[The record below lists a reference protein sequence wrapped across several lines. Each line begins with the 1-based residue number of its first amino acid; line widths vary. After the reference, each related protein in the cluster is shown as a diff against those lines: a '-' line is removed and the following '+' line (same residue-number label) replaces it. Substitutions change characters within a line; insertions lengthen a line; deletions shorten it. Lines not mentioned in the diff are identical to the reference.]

1 MSMRTQD
8 NKQQGFSLIEVVIVM
23 GIIVA
28 MTAAIIPNI
37 NSSIQNYR
45 LYASAQEI
53 ASQLQSA
60 RLRAVRGNATCTFL
74 MSASGRRFGID
85 MDGDGS
91 ISSSADVVLGINN
104 NVSFSDLSTPPIAS
118 ATTLSSGT
126 KTGIGFTPRG
136 TLTAVASS
144 GLPDYNPANLAA
156 SGYAIYLSNT
166 RNHFAAITVSPLG
179 RVRTWTSTSASG
191 ATWK

>member
-1 MSMRTQD
+1 MRTQD
-8 NKQQGFSLIEVVIVM
+8 NKQAGFSLLEALIVM
-23 GIIVA
+23 GLIVT
-28 MTAAIIPNI
+28 MTAAVIPNI
-37 NSSIQNYR
+37 NTSIQNYR
-45 LYASAQEI
+45 LSASAQEI

-60 RLRAVRGNATCTFL
+60 RLRAVRGNAMCSFL
-74 MSASGRRFGID
+74 MSASGRQFGID
-85 MDGDGS
+85 VDGDGN
-91 ISSSADVVLGINN
+91 ISSSADVVLGLNT
-104 NVSFSDLSTPPIAS
+104 NVSFADLSTPPITSAS
-118 ATTLSSGT
+118 TLSNGT
-126 KTGIGFTPRG
+126 KTGIGFTPRR

-179 RVRTWTSTSASG
+179 RVRTWTATSANG

>member
-1 MSMRTQD
+1 MRTQD
-8 NKQQGFSLIEVVIVM
+8 NKEEGFSLLEVVIVM

-28 MTAAIIPNI
+28 MTAAVIPNI

-53 ASQLQSA
+53 ASQMQSA
-60 RLRAVRGNATCTFL
+60 RLRAVRGNAMCTFL
-74 MSASGRRFGID
+74 MSASGRQFGID
-85 MDGDGS
+85 LDGDGS
-91 ISSSADVVLGINN
+91 ISSSADVVLNLNN
-104 NVSFSDLSTPPIAS
+104 NVSFSNLSTPPITS
-118 ATTLSSGT
+118 AVTLSNGT

-136 TLTAVASS
+136 MLTAVASS

-166 RNHFAAITVSPLG
+166 QNHSAAITVSPLG
-179 RVRTWTSTSASG
+179 RVRTWTSTSTNG

>member
-1 MSMRTQD
+1 MRTQG
-8 NKQQGFSLIEVVIVM
+8 NNQQGFSLLEALIVM
-23 GIIVA
+23 SIIVA
-28 MTAAIIPNI
+28 MTAAVIPSD

-60 RLRAVRGNATCTFL
+60 RLRAVRGNATCTFI
-74 MSASGRRFGID
+74 MSASGRQFGID
-85 MDGDGS
+85 MDGDGA
-91 ISSSADVVLGINN
+91 ISTSADVFLSLNN
-104 NVSFSDLSTPPIAS
+104 NVSFANLGTPPITS
-118 ATTLSSGT
+118 ATCLSNGT
-126 KTGIGFTPRG
+126 KTGVGFTPRG

-144 GLPDYNPANLAA
+144 GLPDYNPGNLAA

-166 RNHFAAITVSPLG
+166 QNHFAAVTVSPLG
-179 RVRTWTSTSASG
+179 RVRTWTSTSANG

>member
-1 MSMRTQD
+1 MRTQD
-8 NKQQGFSLIEVVIVM
+8 NKEEGFSLLEVVIVM

-28 MTAAIIPNI
+28 MTAAVIPNI

-53 ASQLQSA
+53 ASQMQSA
-60 RLRAVRGNATCTFL
+60 RLRAVRGNAMCTFL
-74 MSASGRRFGID
+74 MSASGRQFGID

-91 ISSSADVVLGINN
+91 ISSSADVVLNLNN
-104 NVSFSDLSTPPIAS
+104 NVSFSNLSTPPITS
-118 ATTLSSGT
+118 AVTLSSGT

-136 TLTAVASS
+136 MLTAVASS

-166 RNHFAAITVSPLG
+166 QNHFAAITVSPLG
-179 RVRTWTSTSASG
+179 RVRTWTSTSTNG

>member
-1 MSMRTQD
+1 MRTQGNNQD
-8 NKQQGFSLIEVVIVM
+8 GFSLLEALIVM
-23 GIIVA
+23 GIILT
-28 MTAAIIPNI
+28 MTAAIIPSI
-37 NSSIQNYR
+37 NSSVQNYR

-74 MSASGRRFGID
+74 MSASGRQFGVD
-85 MDGDGS
+85 MDGDGA
-91 ISSSADVVLGINN
+91 ISSSADVVLALNN
-104 NVSFSDLSTPPIAS
+104 NVSFANLGTPPITN
-118 ATTLSSGT
+118 ATCLSSGS

-166 RNHFAAITVSPLG
+166 QNHFAAVTVSPLG
-179 RVRTWTSTSASG
+179 RVRTWTSTSANG

>member
-1 MSMRTQD
+1 MRTQD
-8 NKQQGFSLIEVVIVM
+8 NSKNGLSLLEVIIAM
-23 GIIVA
+23 GLVVA
-28 MTAAIIPNI
+28 MTAAVIPNI
-37 NSSIQNYR
+37 NTSIQNYR

-60 RLRAVRGNATCTFL
+60 RLRAVRGNAMCTFL

-85 MDGDGS
+85 MDGDGN
-91 ISSSADVVLGINN
+91 ISSSADVVLGLNT
-104 NVSFSDLSTPPIAS
+104 NVSFSNLSTPPISNAS
-118 ATTLSSGT
+118 TLSSGT

-136 TLTAVASS
+136 TLTAVASN
-144 GLPDYNPANLAA
+144 GLPDYNPGNLAA

-166 RNHFAAITVSPLG
+166 QNHFAAVTVSPLG
-179 RVRTWTSTSASG
+179 RVRTWTSTSANG

>member
-1 MSMRTQD
+1 MRKQD
-8 NKQQGFSLIEVVIVM
+8 NKQQGFSLLEVVIVM
-23 GIIVA
+23 GVIVA
-28 MTAAIIPNI
+28 MTAAVIPNI

-53 ASQLQSA
+53 ASQVQSA
-60 RLRAVRGNATCTFL
+60 RLRAVRGNAMCTFL
-74 MSASGRRFGID
+74 MSASGRQFGID

-91 ISSSADVVLGINN
+91 VSSGADVVLSLNN
-104 NVSFSDLSTPPIAS
+104 NVNFSNLSTPPIS
-118 ATTLSSGT
+118 NATTLSSGT

-144 GLPDYNPANLAA
+144 GLPDFNPASLAA

-166 RNHFAAITVSPLG
+166 QNHFAAVTVSPLG
-179 RVRTWTSTSASG
+179 RVRTWTSTSANG

>member
-1 MSMRTQD
+1 MRNQV
-8 NKQQGFSLIEVVIVM
+8 NMQQGFTLLEVVIVM
-23 GIIVA
+23 AIIVA
-28 MTAAIIPNI
+28 MTAAVIPNI

-60 RLRAVRGNATCTFL
+60 RLRAVRGNAMCTFL
-74 MSASGRRFGID
+74 MSASGRQFGID
-85 MDGDGS
+85 LDGDGNIS
-91 ISSSADVVLGINN
+91 ITADVVLALNN
-104 NVSFSDLSTPPIAS
+104 NVNFSNLSTPPISGA
-118 ATTLSSGT
+118 ATLSSGT

-144 GLPDYNPANLAA
+144 GLPDYDPANLAA

-166 RNHFAAITVSPLG
+166 QNHFAAITVSPLG
-179 RVRTWTSTSASG
+179 RVRTWTSTSANG

>member
-1 MSMRTQD
+1 MRTQD
-8 NKQQGFSLIEVVIVM
+8 NKQEGFSLLEVVVAM
-23 GIIVA
+23 GLIVA
-28 MTAAIIPNI
+28 MTAAVIPNI

-53 ASQLQSA
+53 ASQVQSA
-60 RLRAVRGNATCTFL
+60 RLRAVRGNAMCTFL
-74 MSASGRRFGID
+74 MSASGRQFGID
-85 MDGDGS
+85 MDGDGI
-91 ISSSADVVLGINN
+91 ISSSADVALTLNA
-104 NVSFSDLSTPPIAS
+104 NVSFSNLSTPPITNA
-118 ATTLSSGT
+118 ATLSNGT

-144 GLPDYNPANLAA
+144 GLPDFNPANLAA

-166 RNHFAAITVSPLG
+166 QNHFAAVTVSPLG
-179 RVRTWTSTSASG
+179 RVRTWTSTSANG

>member
-1 MSMRTQD
+1 MPMRTQD
-8 NKQQGFSLIEVVIVM
+8 NKQTGFSLLEVLIVM
-23 GIIVA
+23 GLIVA
-28 MTAAIIPNI
+28 MTAAVIPNI

-53 ASQLQSA
+53 ASQAQSA
-60 RLRAVRGNATCTFL
+60 RLRAVRGNAMCTFL

-85 MDGDGS
+85 VDGDGDL
-91 ISSSADVVLGINN
+91 SSSADVVLGLNR
-104 NVSFSDLSTPPIAS
+104 NVSFSDLSTPPITNAS
-118 ATTLSSGT
+118 TLSNGT

-136 TLTAVASS
+136 TLTAIASS
-144 GLPDYNPANLAA
+144 GLPDYNPASLAA

-166 RNHFAAITVSPLG
+166 QSHFAAVTVSPLG
-179 RVRTWTSTSASG
+179 RVRTWTSSSANG

>member
-1 MSMRTQD
+1 MRTQG
-8 NKQQGFSLIEVVIVM
+8 NNQNGFSLLEALIVM
-23 GIIVA
+23 SIIVA
-28 MTAAIIPNI
+28 MTAAVIPSL

-53 ASQLQSA
+53 ASQMQSA
-60 RLRAVRGNATCTFL
+60 RLRAVRGNAMCTFL
-74 MSASGRRFGID
+74 MSASGRQFGID
-85 MDGDGS
+85 MDGDGN
-91 ISSSADVVLGINN
+91 ISSSADVALTLNA
-104 NVSFSDLSTPPIAS
+104 NVSFSNLSTPPITNA
-118 ATTLSSGT
+118 ATLSNGT

-166 RNHFAAITVSPLG
+166 QNHFAAITVGPLG
-179 RVRTWTSTSASG
+179 RVRTWTSTAANG

>member
-1 MSMRTQD
+1 MRTQD
-8 NKQQGFSLIEVVIVM
+8 NSQNGFSLLEVAIVM
-23 GIIVA
+23 GVILA
-28 MTAAIIPNI
+28 MTAAVIPNI
-37 NSSIQNYR
+37 NTSIQNYR
-45 LYASAQEI
+45 LSASAQEI

-60 RLRAVRGNATCTFL
+60 RLRAVRGNAMCTFL
-74 MSASGRRFGID
+74 MSASGRQFGID
-85 MDGDGS
+85 MDGDGN
-91 ISSSADVVLGINN
+91 ISSSADVVLSLNA
-104 NVSFSDLSTPPIAS
+104 NVNFANLSTPPITNA
-118 ATTLSSGT
+118 ATLSNGS

-166 RNHFAAITVSPLG
+166 QNHFAAVTVSPLG
-179 RVRTWTSTSASG
+179 RIRTWTSTSPNG

>member
-1 MSMRTQD
+1 MRTQD
-8 NKQQGFSLIEVVIVM
+8 NNQEGFTLLELVITM
-23 GIIVA
+23 GVIVA
-28 MTAAIIPNI
+28 MTAAVIPNI

-53 ASQLQSA
+53 ASQVQSA
-60 RLRAVRGNATCTFL
+60 RLRAVRNNAMCTFL
-74 MSASGRRFGID
+74 MSASGKQFGID
-85 MDGDGS
+85 TDGDGN
-91 ISSSADVVLGINN
+91 ISSSADVVLGLNS
-104 NVSFSDLSTPPIAS
+104 NVSFSDLNTPPIAS
-118 ATTLSSGT
+118 AVTLSSGT

-136 TLTAVASS
+136 TLTAVASG
-144 GLPDYNPANLAA
+144 GLPDYNPASLAA

-166 RNHFAAITVSPLG
+166 QNHFAAVTVSPLG